1 MKITKKRL
9 QEIVLEE
16 MRESQRFG
24 TAHPDDPMGDARR
37 PEDDAPKLD
46 KTVARAGSQEAGQKG
61 RSGLEREV
69 AAMTPVEGSIE
80 ARLQAIHDE
89 LIDPGE
95 IAGASRIRQLL
106 DNVIKMLAAA
116 RGGGR

>member
-1 MKITKKRL
+1 MKITKKKL
-9 QEIVLEE
+9 QEIILEE
-16 MRESQRFG
+16 MRENQGFG
-24 TAHPDDPMGDARR
+24 TDHPDDLMGDARR
-37 PEDDAPKLD
+37 PEDDDPKLD
-46 KTVARAGSQEAGQKG
+46 KTAARAGSKAARAKG
-61 RSGLEREV
+61 TGMEREV

-106 DNVIKMLAAA
+106 DSVIKMLAAA